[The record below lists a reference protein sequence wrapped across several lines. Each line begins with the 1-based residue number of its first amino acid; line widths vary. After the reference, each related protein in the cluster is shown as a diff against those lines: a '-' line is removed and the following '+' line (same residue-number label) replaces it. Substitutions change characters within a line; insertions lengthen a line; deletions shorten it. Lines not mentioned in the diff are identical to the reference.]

1 MSASPSQHRVVLIDP
16 EEEFV
21 EWATKHL
28 KAPDLTIDGFHR
40 PDEALASCKD
50 NIPSLVIAEY
60 ALQPFNGLELLKKL
74 RLQNPSTLVIL
85 TTGIPPN
92 SAVIEA
98 MRLGGYDFL
107 RKSSLAYELR
117 PTVESA
123 LQTIEEMAAEPAAK
137 PKKAID
143 PKEALGN
150 VIIGESPAIQN
161 VLKMI
166 GRVSRSDAPVLI
178 TGESGCGKE
187 VVAKAVH
194 QFSSRAAKPFVA
206 INCAAIPET
215 LLESELFGHEKGSF
229 TGAMQQRVGRF
240 EQGNGGTLF
249 LDEIGEMPIL
259 VQSKLLR
266 VLQEAEFS
274 RVGGNQTLKA
284 NVRIVAAT
292 NRDPE
297 GAIAGGSFREDLYY
311 RLNVVRIHI
320 PPLRERIDDI
330 KPLAEHFLDR
340 ISITRKGPKLRFSL
354 GAMRVLQNYNWPGNV
369 RELENIVQRAAVLAT
384 GNIIMPRDLPVS
396 ESTNDDNAPAASI
409 DTSLRQLVED
419 HMTGSQDVPVIDALR
434 NLIAPIVAEMT
445 PDKATVAKHLD
456 LSSKQADEIIDR

>member
-1 MSASPSQHRVVLIDP
+1 MPTATNTAQHRIVLIDP
-16 EEEFV
+16 EEEFLL
-21 EWATKHL
+21 WAGKHL
-28 KAPDLTIDGFHR
+28 QAPDLRIDTFQR
-40 PDEALASCKD
+40 TEEALASCKKD
-50 NIPSLVIAEY
+50 PPSLVIAEY
-60 ALQPFNGLELLKKL
+60 ALQPFNGVELLKKL
-74 RLQNPSTLVIL
+74 RLQTPKTLVIL

-92 SAVIEA
+92 SAVIET

-107 RKSSLAYELR
+107 RKSALPYELR

-137 PKKAID
+137 RQKAVD
-143 PKEALGN
+143 PQEALGN

-194 QFSSRAAKPFVA
+194 QFSTRAAKPFVA

-215 LLESELFGHEKGSF
+215 LLESELFGHEKGAF
-229 TGAMQQRVGRF
+229 TGAMQQRIGRF

-284 NVRIVAAT
+284 NVRVVAAT

-297 GAIAGGSFREDLYY
+297 GAIAAGTFREDLYY

-320 PPLRERIDDI
+320 PPLRERTDDI
-330 KPLAEHFLDR
+330 KPLAEHFLHR
-340 ISITRKGPKLRFSL
+340 ISATRKGPTLRFSL
-354 GAMRVLQNYNWPGNV
+354 GAMHMLQNYNWPGNV
-369 RELENIVQRAAVLAT
+369 RELENVVQRAAVLAT
-384 GNIIMPRDLPVS
+384 GNIIMPRDLPIKDGDA
-396 ESTNDDNAPAASI
+396 TPAAAPAASL
-409 DTSLRQLVED
+409 DTPLRQLIEEQLSSNPD
-419 HMTGSQDVPVIDALR
+419 TPLIETLR
-434 NLIAPIVAEMT
+434 KLITPAVADLT
-445 PDKATVAKHLD
+445 PDAESAAKHLG
-456 LSSKQADEIIDR
+456 E